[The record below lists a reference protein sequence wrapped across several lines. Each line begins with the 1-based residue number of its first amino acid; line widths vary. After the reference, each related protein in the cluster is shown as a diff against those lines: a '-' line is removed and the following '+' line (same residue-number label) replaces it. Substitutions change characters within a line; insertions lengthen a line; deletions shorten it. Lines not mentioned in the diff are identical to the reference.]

1 MRDTTSK
8 EKVLKRIR
16 KALIHQTPPKHQMV
30 DLEGAVYH
38 KVGNDLAVAFAERLV
53 SINGQFAFCENML
66 DFVDNLIS
74 LVQYHKAQEIF
85 CFEPAIQALL
95 DQIEFPYR
103 KDRAGIA
110 DMEIGISSCE
120 ALVALTGS
128 VMVSSAQQLG
138 RTMTVYPPIHI
149 VVGYMNQLVPDLKAG
164 FDLVKERHGGRLPSM
179 LSNITGPSRT
189 ADIEKTLVLGAHGP
203 KELYVFLVE
212 ENPV

>member
-1 MRDTTSK
+1 M
-8 EKVLKRIR
+8 
-16 KALIHQTPPKHQMV
+16 
-30 DLEGAVYH
+30 
-38 KVGNDLAVAFAERLV
+38 AFAERLV

-66 DFVDNLIS
+66 DFADNLIS

-85 CFEPAIQALL
+85 CFELAIQALL
-95 DQIEFPYR
+95 DQIEFPHR

-128 VMVSSAQQLG
+128 VMGSAQQLG

-203 KELYVFLVE
+203 KELYVFWLKKIRFE
-212 ENPV
+212 SAQKHILRKRFPPRGLITPVR